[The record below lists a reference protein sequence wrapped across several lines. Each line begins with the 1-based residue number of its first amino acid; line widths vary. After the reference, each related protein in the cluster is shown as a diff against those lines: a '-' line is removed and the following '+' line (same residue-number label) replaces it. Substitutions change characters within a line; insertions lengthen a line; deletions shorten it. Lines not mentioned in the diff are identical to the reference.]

1 MSLFTHELYRFT
13 QSCKHESSQYF
24 SYFLHAC
31 LNFSEDV
38 FVTSSALI
46 PAVFLTF
53 LYFGIAGDL
62 AGNGDSTFLFPMTFF
77 KCSANS
83 LFHSRIFCTA

>member
-1 MSLFTHELYRFT
+1 M
-13 QSCKHESSQYF
+13 
-24 SYFLHAC
+24 
-31 LNFSEDV
+31 
-38 FVTSSALI
+38 
-46 PAVFLTF
+46 TF